1 MGGWVLVYAR
11 THTQTTWVFDVSP
24 GVGRTPGEL
33 EESRSTKAQY
43 TCRPYMCTKYIC
55 LYMLV
60 CGFWWSGVT
69 AFFLLMIVFIIT
81 LSEITPY
88 TPREN
93 GRNVTSFRGMAFVA
107 SDMGWLWTEWIGPA
121 PVQMRGML
129 SGRCAVVIVCR
140 LFQGLV
146 VFSLTFCFFVN
157 SHLNH
162 SRAWISACSLTAALA
177 APLLSLQSFYNYA
190 RGHCEAAWSF
200 FRAIHS
206 GSVYRISVEQ

>member
-1 MGGWVLVYAR
+1 MCSTHCNNKSQVL
-11 THTQTTWVFDVSP
+11 FFS
-24 GVGRTPGEL
+24 
-33 EESRSTKAQY
+33 KAQY

-190 RGHCEAAWSF
+190 RGHCEAALSF
-200 FRAIHS
+200 WRAMHS
-206 GSVYRISVEQ
+206 VHLISVEQ